1 MINIAVT
8 DDEPEMLE
16 LVSRRVSEEFSKTG
30 MQFTVSRFDTG
41 SGFLGAFENGTG
53 FDILFLD
60 IKLSDCTGM
69 ELARKLREAG
79 SRILIVFVTSFDNY
93 VFEAF
98 DYEAQGY
105 LRKSELD
112 ERLGLTVKR
121 LVRKYNED
129 HREIMLNNQDGQIK
143 IAVNDIAYFESHA
156 HTITMFG
163 FDGGEFLFT
172 GSLSK
177 LEKEYRAFGFFRVH
191 SGYLVNMYHVYSI
204 EKNDAVIRLV
214 NKEIRIPISR
224 SKLRGFRDAYQRN
237 IRGV

>member
-16 LVSRRVSEEFSKTG
+16 LIRRRVSEEFSKTG

-69 ELARKLREAG
+69 ELALKLREAG

-163 FDGGEFLFT
+163 FNVYHIAICC
-172 GSLSK
+172 GSQ
-177 LEKEYRAFGFFRVH
+177 V
-191 SGYLVNMYHVYSI
+191 
-204 EKNDAVIRLV
+204 
-214 NKEIRIPISR
+214 SR
-224 SKLRGFRDAYQRN
+224 QLKTRH
-237 IRGV
+237 